1 MTTKF
6 AADGATWQTTEKD
19 LRTVQWPLIDS
30 DPHVNRV
37 ISYMR
42 PSDYLCWAGMSLFA
56 PSWIFWEERVKPTGR
71 YGQPMS
77 GSFLRRFVGL
87 TAVGGFAGGFLWA
100 YARSANRFTGNRE
113 NYREYKRDYN
123 EMSARVKNGES
134 LYGNST
140 VPESQLRIAHY
151 NSMNSHLFLFA
162 IPWFNFV
169 HHPFHGRDVEEYK
182 RPFKYPDLQAIRNSE
197 VAALKRAALKATE
210 DVDKLEK
217 GESSDE

>member
-1 MTTKF
+1 MPRARELI
-6 AADGATWQTTEKD
+6 AAQ
-19 LRTVQWPLIDS
+19 
-30 DPHVNRV
+30 
-37 ISYMR
+37 
-42 PSDYLCWAGMSLFA
+42 
-56 PSWIFWEERVKPTGR
+56 
-71 YGQPMS
+71 
-77 GSFLRRFVGL
+77 
-87 TAVGGFAGGFLWA
+87 
-100 YARSANRFTGNRE
+100 
-113 NYREYKRDYN
+113 YREYKRDYN

-182 RPFKYPDLQAIRNSE
+182 RPFKYRARTAARTKLTPAADLQAIRNSE
-197 VAALKRAALKATE
+197 IAALKRAALKATE